1 MRKIL
6 ILGGGVVAAVVL
18 LGGLYRIL
26 PLHADPSGTTSGS
39 VGLVQ
44 TAQAATPPAELQVTP
59 ADHVMGKDDAPVTI
73 VEYASMTCGHCAAFH
88 VVTLPD
94 LKKKYVDTG
103 KVRFVYRDFPLDKY
117 ALQAAQI
124 AECAGNDR
132 YFGVVDLVFQTQPQ
146 WTAGKDPIAELTKS
160 LRIAGIGEADV
171 KACLANDKI
180 ADAVA
185 TERQVAAE
193 KLGVNSTPTLFI
205 NGERYTGART
215 IEAFDEALGKLL
227 K

>member
-6 ILGGGVVAAVVL
+6 ILGGSVLAAMVVAGA
-18 LGGLYRIL
+18 LYQFL
-26 PLHADPSGTTSGS
+26 PLQSGPTPPGGSGPIPP
-39 VGLVQ
+39 
-44 TAQAATPPAELQVTP
+44 AQAATPPAELQVTP
-59 ADHVMGKDDAPVTI
+59 TDHTMGKEDAPVTI

-88 VVTLPD
+88 ALTLPE

-132 YFGVVDLVFQTQPQ
+132 YFGVVDMVFQTQPQ

-160 LRIAGIGEADV
+160 LRIAGITESEV
-171 KACLANDKI
+171 KACLANEKV
-180 ADAVA
+180 ADSIVA
-185 TERQVAAE
+185 EQTTAAQ

-205 NGERYTGART
+205 NGERFTGNRT
-215 IEAFDEALGKLL
+215 IEALDEALGKLL

>member
-6 ILGGGVVAAVVL
+6 ILGGGVVAAAVI
-18 LGGLYRIL
+18 LGGLYRVL
-26 PLHADPSGTTSGS
+26 PLQAGPSSTTSAPG
-39 VGLVQ
+39 GPIQ

-59 ADHVMGKDDAPVTI
+59 ADHALGSADAPVTI
-73 VEYASMTCGHCAAFH
+73 IEYASMTCGHCAAFH
-88 VVTLPD
+88 VLTLPE

-103 KVRFVYRDFPLDKY
+103 KVRFVYRDFPLDKF

-132 YFGVVDLVFQTQPQ
+132 YFGVVDLVFQTQAQ

-171 KACLANDKI
+171 KACLANEKV
-180 ADAVA
+180 ADAIVA
-185 TERQVAAE
+185 ERTTAE
-193 KLGVNSTPTLFI
+193 KLGVSSTPTLFI
-205 NGERYTGART
+205 NGERFSGNRT
-215 IEAFDEALGKLL
+215 IEALDEALGKLL

>member
-6 ILGGGVVAAVVL
+6 ILGGGVLVVAVI
-18 LGGLYRIL
+18 LGGLWRFL
-26 PLHADPSGTTSGS
+26 PQSGPTATDPGSGPIPP
-39 VGLVQ
+39 
-44 TAQAATPPAELQVTP
+44 ARAATPPAELEVTP
-59 ADHVMGKDDAPVTI
+59 VDHTMGKADAPVTI

-88 VVTLPD
+88 VLTLPE

-171 KACLANDKI
+171 KACLANEKV
-180 ADAVA
+180 ADAIVA
-185 TERQVAAE
+185 EQTTAAQ

-205 NGERYTGART
+205 NGERFTGNRT
-215 IEAFDEALGKLL
+215 IEALDEALGKLL